1 MQSII
6 SNFLQQRQTTTAT
19 VATTSIIA
27 ATVLLYSVHRF
38 SRNKRD
44 DSTPCIPYT
53 FPFIGSTL
61 EYLADTEAFAKK
73 YSDLYGP
80 VFKAHLFGKV
90 KRSKRMM
97 TND

>member
-1 MQSII
+1 MQSIV
-6 SNFLQQRQTTTAT
+6 SNFLQQRQATTAT

-27 ATVLLYSVHRF
+27 ATILLYSFNRL

-44 DSTPCIPYT
+44 DSTPCIPHR

-90 KRSKRMM
+90 
-97 TND
+97 N